1 MRRGEAVEEVV
12 SAREEV
18 PYTHIETENQLP
30 QRTLTLIALIT
41 LTLADLFF
49 SFFPIS
55 SVSIAAGISTPH
67 LHLLVSGE
75 GEGEGEGRRPFFT

>member
-1 MRRGEAVEEVV
+1 M
-12 SAREEV
+12 
-18 PYTHIETENQLP
+18 ETENQLP

-55 SVSIAAGISTPH
+55 SVSIAAGIYLHTASAPACVGRRRRRRRRKEAV
-67 LHLLVSGE
+67 LHLREREHTHVHTYG
-75 GEGEGEGRRPFFT
+75 TYIQ

>member
-1 MRRGEAVEEVV
+1 M
-12 SAREEV
+12 
-18 PYTHIETENQLP
+18 ETENQLP

-55 SVSIAAGISTPH
+55 STSIAAGISTPH
-67 LHLLVSGE
+67 LHLHLRREKEKEKEKE
-75 GEGEGEGRRPFFT
+75 GGCSSLEREHTHVHTYGTYIQ